1 MHAMIGSLLSPANA
15 SNVLI
20 SFNNRQVS
28 EAVPVP
34 LDPLQAVVQP
44 MRGDG
49 RLENMAKSAVGQ
61 ILATAEGLGAVDS
74 EMRKNIEQ
82 IIPAATQLGSV
93 FDEVGDGG
101 QDFTPSPEENEKL
114 FATGYSVP
122 KTLLIQFMDDSI
134 DQSAKLEQILQ
145 KRVPRGGVELQK
157 MIGNH
162 LTPVGASPQI
172 RVPGAFGP
180 AEAIAQAALSLSQA
194 DLRRVGQQVVS
205 WMDANS
211 MQERQ

>member
-1 MHAMIGSLLSPANA
+1 MIASLLKPANA

-28 EAVPVP
+28 EAVPLP
-34 LDPLQAVVQP
+34 LDPLAIVMDNV
-44 MRGDG
+44 RGDG

-61 ILATAEGLGAVDS
+61 ILSTAEGLGAVDS
-74 EMRKNIEQ
+74 ETRRNIEQ
-82 IIPAATQLGSV
+82 ILPAATQLGSV

-101 QDFTPSPEENEKL
+101 SDFQPSPEENEKL
-114 FATGYSVP
+114 FETGYSVP
-122 KTLLIQFMDDSI
+122 KTLLVQFMDDSI
-134 DQSAKLEQILQ
+134 DQSVKLERVLQ
-145 KRVPRGGVELQK
+145 RRVPSGGVEVTR

-194 DLRRVGQQVVS
+194 DLRRVSSQVVS
-205 WMDANS
+205 WMDSNAIS
-211 MQERQ
+211 R